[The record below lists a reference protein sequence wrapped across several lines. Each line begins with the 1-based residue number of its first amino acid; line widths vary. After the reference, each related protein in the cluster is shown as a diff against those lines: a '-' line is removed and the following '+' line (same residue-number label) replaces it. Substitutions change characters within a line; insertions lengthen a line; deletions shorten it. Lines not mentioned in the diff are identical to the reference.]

1 MSKRADL
8 LNDDIKR
15 IFIKYLIPSI
25 AGMLGISLNIL
36 FDTIFIGRGVGSEGL
51 AALSIAIPMYNVLG
65 AAGLLLGIGGATAA
79 SVSMGQKEY
88 NKVNEIFTT
97 SVIISIFLGLLFT
110 VFGVVFIDKLCY
122 FLGATEEIFP
132 LVKDY
137 LGLLMMFS
145 FAFILS
151 QMLAIFV
158 RNDRNPKLAMWSVLI
173 GNLSNVVLDYIFIM
187 KLGWGMKGA
196 ITATVCSPTITLLL
210 LSLHFIK
217 GNNTLKVKIS
227 KFKLNIHTITRIFK
241 NGTPSFIMEMSSAM
255 IIFAFNN
262 VIWGLVGSIG
272 VSAYSIIANISL
284 ICAAIFN
291 GIGQAIQPIIS
302 INHGAGKEKRVY
314 NSLKLGITTAA
325 IFGIVF
331 YAIGFSFPNFIVSL
345 FNNDNAELMTM
356 TVRGITLYFVGFVFM
371 GCNISMVS
379 YFQSIESSRAST
391 IVSISRGV
399 VFILIGLM
407 ILPKIWGINGV
418 WLTVPFAE
426 SISLIVSFICFKKF
440 KKSYTLKQAEVVE
453 K

>member
-1 MSKRADL
+1 MSKRTDL
-8 LNDDIKR
+8 LNDDIKK

-65 AAGLLLGIGGATAA
+65 AVGLLLGIGGATAA

-88 NKVNEIFTT
+88 DKVNEIFTT
-97 SVIISIFLGLLFT
+97 SIIISIFLGVLFT

-122 FLGATEEIFP
+122 FLGATEEIFS

-137 LGLLMMFS
+137 LGILMIFS
-145 FAFILS
+145 SAFILS
-151 QMLAIFV
+151 QVLAVFV

-217 GNNTLKVKIS
+217 GNNTLKAKIN
-227 KFKLNIHTITRIFK
+227 KFKLNVHTITRIFK
-241 NGTPSFIMEMSSAM
+241 NGTPSFIMEMSNAM

-262 VIWGLVGSIG
+262 VIWRLVGSIG

-284 ICAAIFN
+284 ICSAIFY
-291 GIGQAIQPIIS
+291 GISQAIQPIIS
-302 INHGAGKEKRVY
+302 INYGAGKEKRVY
-314 NSLKLGITTAA
+314 KSLKLAIITAG
-325 IFGIVF
+325 IFGIIF
-331 YAIGFSFPNFIVSL
+331 YSIGLIFPELIVSL
-345 FNNDNAELMTM
+345 FNNENAELMTM
-356 TVRGITLYFVGFVFM
+356 TAIGIKLYFTAFIFM
-371 GCNISMVS
+371 GCNISMAS
-379 YFQSIESSRAST
+379 YFQSIENARASS

-407 ILPKIWGINGV
+407 ILPKFLGINGV
-418 WLTVPFAE
+418 WLTVAFAE
-426 SISLIVSFICFKKF
+426 SISLIVAFVCFKKF
-440 KKSYTLKQAEVVE
+440 KKSYTLKQVEVVA